1 MSDPLG
7 QTDAMKNELP
17 PLPTE
22 HPTAN
27 GRAIRPA
34 QLDFTLPTSA
44 VIRRSTRRVR
54 VCTHERAAWWFAQM
68 RRVVDEG
75 REVEVTGVW

>member
-7 QTDAMKNELP
+7 QTGRMKNELTP
-17 PLPTE
+17 TPTE
-22 HPTAN
+22 QSAAN
-27 GRAIRPA
+27 RRAIRPA
-34 QLDFTLPTSA
+34 QLDFTLPTPA
-44 VIRRSTRRVR
+44 VIRRTARRVG
-54 VCTHERAAWWFAQM
+54 VCSHERAVWWFAQM

>member
-7 QTDAMKNELP
+7 QTGGMKNELSP
-17 PLPTE
+17 SAALQPAI
-22 HPTAN
+22 H
-27 GRAIRPA
+27 GRELRPA
-34 QLDFTLPTSA
+34 QIDFTLPAPITN
-44 VIRRSTRRVR
+44 RRGPRRVR
-54 VCTHERAAWWFAQM
+54 PCSRERAAWWFAQM